1 MRAWAL
7 PRACRSGARPR
18 PAPGSAIAAA
28 CESGLPECATVHGGA
43 GGGTGSARHRHSMNL
58 IERLE
63 SRRERSEEER
73 LVLDSVARLAD
84 EVIAPRAA
92 HHDRTAEFPAD
103 NVAAI
108 NELGLNAIFVPDSF
122 EGALLPFDTYLE
134 CVKLLTRACSSTG
147 IIYATTFHA
156 MKPLIDFGTPE
167 QKSRLLPRIA
177 RGGLGSLAITE
188 PTAGSDATAM
198 RTRFVPTATGDEI
211 AITGE
216 KTFISNGDVAE
227 LFLVFGKWSQID
239 DPRGAITAL
248 VVERGAPGLSAAGR
262 EDKMGMRA
270 SSTVTLR
277 FEECRVPRANLLGGP
292 GDGLRILLAS
302 LNKSRPSIAAHAL
315 GIARAAFD
323 DMVGW
328 MNERRQS
335 GRAVIDFQGNQF
347 LLADLVSELALCEAW
362 LDYVAG
368 LVEADSGAS
377 DYAIEASI
385 AKLRA
390 SDLAMRMTTEAVQ
403 MHGGYGY
410 IKDYRVE
417 RLMRDAKITQIWEGT
432 NQVHRQLIGR
442 HFRAR

>member
-1 MRAWAL
+1 
-7 PRACRSGARPR
+7 
-18 PAPGSAIAAA
+18 
-28 CESGLPECATVHGGA
+28 
-43 GGGTGSARHRHSMNL
+43 MNI
-58 IERLE
+58 IERIE

-92 HHDRTAEFPAD
+92 HHDRTAEFPAE
-103 NVAAI
+103 NMAAI
-108 NELGLNAIFVPDSF
+108 NELGLNAIFVPDTC
-122 EGALLPFDTYLE
+122 EGALLSFGTYLE

-156 MKPLIDFGTPE
+156 MKPLIDFGSAE
-167 QKSRLLPRIA
+167 QKARLLPRIA
-177 RGGLGSLAITE
+177 RGGLGSLVITE
-188 PTAGSDATAM
+188 PAAGSDATAM
-198 RTRFVPTATGDEI
+198 RTRFVPTGDEI

-216 KTFISNGDVAE
+216 KTFISSGDVSE
-227 LFLVFGKWSQID
+227 LLLVFGKWSEID

-248 VVERGAPGLSAAGR
+248 VVERGASGLSVAGC

-347 LLADLVSELALCEAW
+347 LLADLASELALCEAW
-362 LDYVAG
+362 LDYVVG
-368 LVEADSGAS
+368 LVESDSRAG

-385 AKLRA
+385 AKFRA